1 MCQAWKEGYLYVLFA
16 FFKLSFFTNSIMC
29 LRQITECQGCYDL
42 GHFTALCY
50 AVKSSPAET
59 ENGSPCCPFVS
70 EAAFQFGKEILF
82 PPMSSPPRFK
92 RFASPKTKN
101 KPTVGRPQK
110 FQKTLNE
117 NSSCEWN
124 GFANCT
130 GCLGFW
136 QEYSKICCSRI
147 WREQQKEKGKLWPSA
162 GPQPAWSPCSQ
173 CTPPRPQSLFGWDW
187 GSSGSK
193 ANMKQWTKAAP
204 VSLNLTVCY
213 PGTGIIWCLIC
224 RASYGIWLWSPGEL
238 RLLFRHTR
246 NVCVIPQMGQQTAVG
261 ARSLMEWILDANQ
274 IFKWMYSVSGR
285 TIPVVL
291 QTCFYIKF
299 WLL

>member
-1 MCQAWKEGYLYVLFA
+1 MCQTWKEGYLYVLFA

-42 GHFTALCY
+42 GHSTALCY
-50 AVKSSPAET
+50 TVKSSPAET

-147 WREQQKEKGKLWPSA
+147 WREQQKEKGKLWPSGWAPA
-162 GPQPAWSPCSQ
+162 GLEPLLSVHPS
-173 CTPPRPQSLFGWDW
+173 T
-187 GSSGSK
+187 
-193 ANMKQWTKAAP
+193 
-204 VSLNLTVCY
+204 
-213 PGTGIIWCLIC
+213 
-224 RASYGIWLWSPGEL
+224 ASVPIWLRLRKL
-238 RLLFRHTR
+238 RLQSQHEAMDEGSPSFTEL
-246 NVCVIPQMGQQTAVG
+246 NCVLSWDRDNLVSNMQIQLWHLALESWG
-261 ARSLMEWILDANQ
+261 AEATFQAHQKCLC
-274 IFKWMYSVSGR
+274 YSSNGSADCCGCQVFDGMDFGCKSN
-285 TIPVVL
+285 I
-291 QTCFYIKF
+291 
-299 WLL
+299 